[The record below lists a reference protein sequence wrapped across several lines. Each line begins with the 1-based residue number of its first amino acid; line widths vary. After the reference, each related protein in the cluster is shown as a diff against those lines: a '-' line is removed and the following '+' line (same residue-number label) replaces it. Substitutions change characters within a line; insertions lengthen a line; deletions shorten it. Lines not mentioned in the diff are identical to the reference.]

1 MHKIFVYGSLLS
13 GMGNHVIIEKAK
25 KLGTCKSPIG
35 FEMIDLGY
43 FPGALHTGNHDSSLI
58 GEVYEVDDYTFSRVN
73 MLEGYNS
80 MNPTSG
86 LYDRTLIATDFGP
99 AYIYLYNRFNADYH
113 SRLVANG
120 DWRTHHNNKY
130 KVRHE

>member
-1 MHKIFVYGSLLS
+1 MQKIFVYGSLLS

-43 FPGALHTGNHDSSLI
+43 FPGALHTGNLNSSLI

-73 MLEGYNS
+73 MLEGYNP
-80 MNPTSG
+80 MNPELG
-86 LYDRTLIATDFGP
+86 LYNRTLIATDFGP
-99 AYIYLYNRFNADYH
+99 AHIYTYNRSSADYH

-120 DWRTHHNNKY
+120 DWRTYLSNKY
-130 KVRHE
+130 KSRYE